1 MGVISKLYWMLRTG
15 RDMKAV
21 TPAALSPAIWCFQL
35 DNGSFLTVR
44 RKAQPL
50 EEGPTITT
58 LAVIGPVKDL
68 SHRTRENTARPLL
81 AVTAGRRWAGLAA
94 TAAGGEGR
102 EAGANQNVGWAAT
115 GRRALRMTGFGV
127 DFPGFPGI
135 SSV

>member
-35 DNGSFLTVR
+35 DDGSFLTVR

-68 SHRTRENTARPLL
+68 SHRTRETLL
-81 AVTAGRRWAGLAA
+81 GRYWQLQLAAVWAGLAA

-102 EAGANQNVGWAAT
+102 EAGANQDVGWAAA

>member
-15 RDMKAV
+15 RDMEAV

-68 SHRTRENTARPLL
+68 SHRTRETLL
-81 AVTAGRRWAGLAA
+81 GRYWQLQLAA
-94 TAAGGEGR
+94 VGRGWRRPRPAVRVGRQGQTRTWDGQRRGGG
-102 EAGANQNVGWAAT
+102 
-115 GRRALRMTGFGV
+115 L
-127 DFPGFPGI
+127 
-135 SSV
+135 